1 MLLASPFKRFFQEH
15 FMLTINM
22 RLKKKRRKKR
32 QEKFSNHGFQNIT
45 EN

>member
-15 FMLTINM
+15 FMLIINM
-22 RLKKKRRKKR
+22 RLKKKRKKR